1 MANNVYTKLKFEK
14 VGDRTAYT
22 ILRPGVEELST
33 KFLPKDMY
41 VLSSS
46 NLKSVEFNGNGNII
60 NFGALV
66 LGTKT
71 GIVRFTFQFQRGR
84 VIISE

>member
-1 MANNVYTKLKFEK
+1 
-14 VGDRTAYT
+14 
-22 ILRPGVEELST
+22 
-33 KFLPKDMY
+33 MY